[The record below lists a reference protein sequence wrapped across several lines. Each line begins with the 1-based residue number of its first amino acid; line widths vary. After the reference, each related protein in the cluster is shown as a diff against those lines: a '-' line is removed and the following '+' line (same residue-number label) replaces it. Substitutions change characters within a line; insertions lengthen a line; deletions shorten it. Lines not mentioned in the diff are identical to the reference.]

1 MKRTFVDA
9 GVLIA
14 AARGTTDVSHAAMQI
29 LTDPGRSFL
38 SSLYVRLEVEPKAI
52 YFKQE
57 AELRFYERYF
67 AAVAE
72 MCPMVT
78 SPGIPERAYTLACRF
93 GLSAIDALHVAA
105 AEALGADELVTT
117 ERPGKPLLR
126 VTTLPIISISPA

>member
-1 MKRTFVDA
+1 MRRTFIDA

-14 AARGTTDVSHAAMQI
+14 AARGTAEVSAAAMQI
-29 LTDPGRSFL
+29 LGDPDRAFL
-38 SSLYVRLEVEPKAI
+38 SSAYVRLEVQPKPV
-52 YFKQE
+52 YFRQE
-57 AELRFYERYF
+57 AEQLFYESYF
-67 AAVAE
+67 VAVSE
-72 MCPMVT
+72 F
-78 SPGIPERAYTLACRF
+78 SLLEGLPERALTIACRF